1 MRRKGALRALRGREY
16 PQAGSRIGTK
26 PGGRVQP
33 GGALSPFLCREGGL
47 GMTADMQQR

>member
-1 MRRKGALRALRGREY
+1 MRRKGTLRALRGREY